1 MAQPTKVVDE
11 DEAYRLLFDEEW
23 TYPQMVDLYREKYGI
38 ETTISMWSRF
48 VKRVGGRRSAERFPL
63 ATPWVMHAK
72 EPRNSHYR
80 TGLRA
85 LAAIEQGKPVS
96 EAGHRVAARLRRL
109 LGADLVVDYDR
120 DADAMVL
127 VPRREG
133 VDKWWI
139 RDPFVG
145 DDGEPVADFSHV
157 SAAAVGAHFGL

>member
-1 MAQPTKVVDE
+1 MDE

-85 LAAIEQGKPVS
+85 LAAIEQG
-96 EAGHRVAARLRRL
+96 AGLRLGYAGCLAQTWLLITTGTRTRWCSFLAAR
-109 LGADLVVDYDR
+109 A
-120 DADAMVL
+120 
-127 VPRREG
+127 
-133 VDKWWI
+133 WI
-139 RDPFVG
+139 SGGSVTRSWVMT
-145 DDGEPVADFSHV
+145 V
-157 SAAAVGAHFGL
+157 SLWLIFPT